1 MQQKHVHLSSMITW
15 YGSWYLF
22 IYIIF
27 CEYDI
32 ISDVNLKYIIFKKS
46 QHSQFLPIDVGQK
59 DLVSLTLGLSFIFYF
74 ILFF

>member
-1 MQQKHVHLSSMITW
+1 MQQKHVHLNSMITW

-32 ISDVNLKYIIFKKS
+32 ISDVNLKYI
-46 QHSQFLPIDVGQK
+46 
-59 DLVSLTLGLSFIFYF
+59 
-74 ILFF
+74 LFCAP